1 MEDACLDDLREELAV
16 LENKEKR
23 ISAERRHLHR
33 QMDFGFATETTR
45 AWEQEVSSHRRELH
59 RRIDALRERLGLPV
73 GPQRPSPETNLE
85 DLTGRE
91 LIQGLE
97 RIGEGPKRR
106 LPESNRCTGFCRL
119 ARPTPQLRPHLQL
132 SPNFKTTPRSAGGPK
147 RPDRHSATCPLI
159 RRGERTLHP
168 RHWQAFLRL

>member
-16 LENKEKR
+16 LEEEEKR

-45 AWEQEVSSHRRELH
+45 ACEQEVSSHRRELH

-97 RIGEGPKRR
+97 RIGE
-106 LPESNRCTGFCRL
+106 
-119 ARPTPQLRPHLQL
+119 
-132 SPNFKTTPRSAGGPK
+132 
-147 RPDRHSATCPLI
+147 
-159 RRGERTLHP
+159 
-168 RHWQAFLRL
+168 